1 MPESDAYRAMHC
13 LRLEYAVGKMDG
25 NPAAMAALQNV
36 LDGPVDGR
44 YFYQIL
50 DQPQIDELAVWLAL
64 DLNSPEE
71 HRSLR
76 TSLRTKF
83 PGHDWDAYTRDTFLD
98 TVFLATADPGF
109 RTSFNAVRAKS
120 TADPAWRAFER
131 RRFNDLPIGLY
142 LRFIVEEA
150 RAGDSDSD
158 SDGSGDSGSD
168 DSDPDKTEE

>member
-1 MPESDAYRAMHC
+1 MTESDAYRAMHC

-25 NPAAMAALQNV
+25 NPAAMAALQSV
-36 LDGPVDGR
+36 LDVPVNGK

-50 DQPQIDELAVWLAL
+50 DQPQIDELAVCLAL

-83 PGHDWDAYTRDTFLD
+83 PGHDWDAYTRGTFLD
-98 TVFLATADPGF
+98 TLFLATADPDF
-109 RTSFNAVRAKS
+109 LTSFNAVRAKS

-131 RRFNDLPIGLY
+131 KRFNDLPIGLY
-142 LRFIVEEA
+142 LRFVVEEA
-150 RAGDSDSD
+150 RADDSDET
-158 SDGSGDSGSD
+158 D
-168 DSDPDKTEE
+168 DPETDDPDKTEK